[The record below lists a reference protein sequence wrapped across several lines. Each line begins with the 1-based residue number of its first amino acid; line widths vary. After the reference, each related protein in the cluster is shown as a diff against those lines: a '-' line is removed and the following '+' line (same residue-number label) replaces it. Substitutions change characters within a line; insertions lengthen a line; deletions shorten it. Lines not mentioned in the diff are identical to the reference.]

1 MRIALVTETFP
12 PEINGVAMTLERLAL
27 AMGEAGHSVEV
38 IRPRQRGTPGN
49 GRHPYRELEVGA
61 VALPGYEELNLG
73 LPVATR
79 LYHHW
84 RQQQPDVVYLATE
97 GPLGAAALAV
107 CHARGILPV
116 SGFHTNFQEYVRHY
130 QLRWLELLMRTYLRF
145 LHNST
150 LRTFGPSRD
159 LLGRLRR
166 EGFHRLRLLE
176 RGVDTRLFRPDR
188 RGADLRRK
196 WGAPADGPV
205 FLYVGRL
212 AAEKNI
218 GLLAALW
225 PTLQVT
231 RPDARLVLVGDGPLR
246 PELEEQLPQA
256 HFAGTRN
263 GEDLAVHYAS
273 ADYFLFPSLTETYG
287 NVVAEAMAS
296 GLGVLA
302 FRYAAAAQLIGDG
315 RNGWTVPTGDATGF
329 RKQAAVLAGLSPAAA
344 RPVRAAARETALSRS
359 WEGVFRRFEGE
370 LQSAVEERRAEARQ
384 QA

>member
-38 IRPRQRGTPGN
+38 IRPRQRGAPGN

-61 VALPGYEELNLG
+61 VSLPGYEELNLG

-84 RQQQPDVVYLATE
+84 RQQRPDVVYLATE

-107 CHARGILPV
+107 CHARSILPV

-130 QLRWLELLMRTYLRF
+130 HLHWLELLMRTYLRF

-150 LRTFGPSRD
+150 LRTFGPSTD
-159 LLGRLRR
+159 LLTRLRR
-166 EGFHRLRLLE
+166 EGFDRLRLLE

-188 RGADLRRK
+188 RRRELREA
-196 WGAPADGPV
+196 WGAPPGAPV

-218 GLLAALW
+218 GLLADLW
-225 PTLQVT
+225 PELSRA
-231 RPDARLVLVGDGPLR
+231 RPEARMVFVGDGPLR
-246 PELEEQLPQA
+246 AEMEERLPDA
-256 HFAGTRN
+256 RFAGARN
-263 GEDLAVHYAS
+263 GEDLASHYAS

-287 NVVAEAMAS
+287 NVVTEAMAS

-302 FRYAAAAQLIGDG
+302 YRYAAAAQLIVPGE
-315 RNGWTVPTGDATGF
+315 NGWTVPTGDAPAF
-329 RKQAAVLAGLSPAAA
+329 RRQAVRLAGLPLESTHPLREGA
-344 RPVRAAARETALSRS
+344 RRTALSRS
-359 WEGVFRRFEGE
+359 WEGVFHRFEGE
-370 LQSAVEERRAEARQ
+370 LRAAVDERRAEAHQ

>member
-1 MRIALVTETFP
+1 
-12 PEINGVAMTLERLAL
+12 
-27 AMGEAGHSVEV
+27 MGEAGHSVEV
-38 IRPRQRGTPGN
+38 VRPRQRNAPGPE
-49 GRHPYRELEVGA
+49 RPSYREVEVGA
-61 VALPGYEELNLG
+61 VSLPGYEELNLG

-84 RQQQPDVVYLATE
+84 GRQRPDVVYLATE

-107 CHARGILPV
+107 CHARGVLPV

-150 LRTFGPSRD
+150 LRTFGPSAD
-159 LLGRLRR
+159 LLRRLRR

-188 RGADLRRK
+188 RRADLRRD
-196 WGAPADGPV
+196 WGAGAEAPV

-218 GLLAALW
+218 GLLAGLW
-225 PTLQVT
+225 PEIRAT
-231 RPDARLVLVGDGPLR
+231 RPDAHLVLVGDGPLR
-246 PELEEQLPQA
+246 PELENRLPEA
-256 HFAGTRN
+256 RFTGTRN
-263 GEDLAVHYAS
+263 GEDLASHYAS

-302 FRYAAAAQLIGDG
+302 YRYAAAAQLIEDG
-315 RNGWTVPTGDATGF
+315 GNGWTVPPGDAATF
-329 RKQAAVLAGLSPAAA
+329 RERALALAGLPPARVQAL
-344 RPVRAAARETALSRS
+344 RAAARATALSRS

-370 LQSAVEERRAEARQ
+370 LQAAVAERRAEAGQ

>member
-38 IRPRQRGTPGN
+38 VRPRQRNAPGPE
-49 GRHPYRELEVGA
+49 RPSYREVEVGA
-61 VALPGYEELNLG
+61 VSLPGYEELNLG

-84 RQQQPDVVYLATE
+84 GRQRPDVVYLATE

-107 CHARGILPV
+107 CHARGVLPV

-150 LRTFGPSRD
+150 LRTFGPSAD
-159 LLGRLRR
+159 LLRRLRR

-188 RGADLRRK
+188 RRADLRRD
-196 WGAPADGPV
+196 WGAGAEAPV

-218 GLLAALW
+218 GLLAGLW
-225 PTLQVT
+225 PEIRAT
-231 RPDARLVLVGDGPLR
+231 RPDAHLVLVGDGPLR
-246 PELEEQLPQA
+246 PELENRLPEA
-256 HFAGTRN
+256 RFTGTRN
-263 GEDLAVHYAS
+263 GEDLASHYAS

-302 FRYAAAAQLIGDG
+302 YRYAAAAQLIEDG
-315 RNGWTVPTGDATGF
+315 GNGWTVPPGDAATF
-329 RKQAAVLAGLSPAAA
+329 RERALALAGLPPARVQAL
-344 RPVRAAARETALSRS
+344 RAAARATALSRS

-370 LQSAVEERRAEARQ
+370 LQAAVAERRAEAGQ